1 MDLLVI
7 GGGRF
12 LGRHLVD
19 RALARGD
26 RVTVFNR
33 GRASSTWPAG
43 VTALVGDRAGDL
55 AALDTG
61 RWDAVVDTCG
71 YLPGDTGALA
81 AHLAP
86 RCAVYAF
93 VSSVSVYAD
102 SRAPRHEGDPV
113 GTIDDP
119 DTTVVDGRT
128 YGPLKALCEAA
139 VARAFGSHRTL
150 IVRPGLI
157 VGPHDPTQRFT
168 HWPVR
173 HARAAAEQAGGGPL
187 APMLAP
193 APADGPVQCIDA
205 RDLAAWTLDALA
217 QGTRGVFNAT
227 SPPDTWTWR
236 DLLAACAQAAGA
248 TPPVLWATPAELADA
263 GVAPWS
269 DLPLALPADEDHAHF
284 LRVPTAAAQAAGL
297 RCRPLPDTVRETLAW
312 WQGLAAGDQAALAAR
327 AGLDAAREAQAVAR
341 IVAARA
347 GG

>member
-19 RALARGD
+19 HALACGD

-33 GRASSTWPAG
+33 GRAATVWPGG

-55 AALDTG
+55 AALAHG
-61 RWDAVVDTCG
+61 HWDAVVDTCG

-86 RCAVYAF
+86 RCGAYAF
-93 VSSVSVYAD
+93 VSSVSVYAGFEE
-102 SRAPRHEGDPV
+102 PRHEGDAV

-119 DTTVVDGRT
+119 DTTTVDGRT

-139 VARAFGSHRTL
+139 VTRVLGAERTL

-168 HWPVR
+168 HWPAR
-173 HARAAAEQAGGGPL
+173 HARSAAT
-187 APMLAP
+187 MLAP
-193 APADGPVQCIDA
+193 APEDGPVQCIDA
-205 RDLAAWTLDALA
+205 RDLAAWMRDALA

-227 SPPDTWTWR
+227 SPPGTGTWR

-248 TPPVLWATPAELADA
+248 APPVLWATPAELAHA
-263 GVAPWS
+263 GVEPWS
-269 DLPLALPADEDHAHF
+269 DLPLALPADAEHAHF
-284 LRVPTAAAQAAGL
+284 LRVPTDAAQAAGL
-297 RCRPLPDTVRETLAW
+297 RCRPLADTVRDTLVW
-312 WQGLAAGDQAALAAR
+312 WRGLDADAQAALATR

-341 IVAARA
+341 ITAARA
-347 GG
+347 AA